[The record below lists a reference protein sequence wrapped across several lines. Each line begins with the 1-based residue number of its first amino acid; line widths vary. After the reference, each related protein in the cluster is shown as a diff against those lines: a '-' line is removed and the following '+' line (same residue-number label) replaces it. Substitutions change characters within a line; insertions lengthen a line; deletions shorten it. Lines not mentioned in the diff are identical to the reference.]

1 MSERDAIASVLAQVM
16 ALPQENGR
24 RLVAV
29 AGPPGSGK
37 SAFAADLVAGLR
49 AGGRLAALVPMDG
62 FHLDN
67 RVLAAR
73 GLLSRKGAPETFD
86 AAGIAAAV
94 ARLATEDEVVLP
106 VFDRAADLAMAGAV
120 VVGPEHEIAVV
131 EGNYLCLD
139 EPAWR
144 GLARSWDL
152 SIYLEVPE
160 SILRARLVQR
170 WLDHGLDPAA
180 AARRAEGNDMVNVR
194 RVSRGTRIVDVVLPV
209 E

>member
-1 MSERDAIASVLAQVM
+1 MSETDRMAAVLARVM
-16 ALPQENGR
+16 ALPRGGGR

-37 SAFAADLVAGLR
+37 STFAADLVARIR

-67 RVLAAR
+67 RVLANR

-86 AAGIAAAV
+86 TAGIAAAL
-94 ARLATEDEVVLP
+94 ARLATGDEVVLP
-106 VFDRAADLAMAGAV
+106 LFDRAADLAVAGAV
-120 VVGPEHEIAVV
+120 IVGPDHEIAVM
-131 EGNYLCLD
+131 EGNYLCLG

-144 GLARSWDL
+144 GLARFWDL
-152 SIYLEVPE
+152 SIYLDVPD

-180 AARRAEGNDMVNVR
+180 AVRRADGNDMANAR
-194 RVSRGTRIVDVVLPV
+194 RVSRGTRAVDVVLPAG
-209 E
+209 